1 MIYEFFQDIQLGRV
15 KKLIFAN
22 SLPDVLQLIEF
33 VKPCLRDHPLIGL
46 IGTSICTSELSYGVN
61 ILNSLGLNR
70 VLNRFL
76 TKSIPIFADK
86 TYFPAKNEQKSSFL
100 EFFFDLKWVFRA
112 ARAYSEHFLY
122 LR

>member
-15 KKLIFAN
+15 KKLIFAK
-22 SLPDVLQLIEF
+22 SLPNATVPVSESDSPIES
-33 VKPCLRDHPLIGL
+33 VKPYLRNHPLIGL
-46 IGTSICTSELSYGVN
+46 IGTSICTSELRYGVN

-86 TYFPAKNEQKSSFL
+86 TYFPAKNEQKSSF
-100 EFFFDLKWVFRA
+100 WNP
-112 ARAYSEHFLY
+112 FLI
-122 LR
+122 